1 MLLPIALALAGC
13 MLITGVVD
21 LASGRVDAVG
31 EAPHVLDLVAVAL
44 LRALAGRARVR
55 VLPR

>member
-1 MLLPIALALAGC
+1 
-13 MLITGVVD
+13 MLITSVVD

-31 EAPHVLDLVAVAL
+31 EAHHVLDLVAVAL